1 MTPKAEPEVIGEGRV
16 EVGGDPVPLGVRA
29 GLPHGELPHIP
40 GDVLPLLGCLVR
52 QRLGHLGRQIS
63 GDGHMRSMA
72 YYAADCQAPR
82 LQAQVRSPGG
92 EGAEDGRVKRLT
104 VEGAG
109 RNAPGPFAD
118 DILTAYQAMSRWTT
132 LRRSSQAP
140 YRLGLWILCGG

>member
-1 MTPKAEPEVIGEGRV
+1 MKESRPSVEEGRAFTSYAFRQV
-16 EVGGDPVPLGVRA
+16 NDLKGAFAVPDSARYSTQ
-29 GLPHGELPHIP
+29 
-40 GDVLPLLGCLVR
+40 R
-52 QRLGHLGRQIS
+52 Q
-63 GDGHMRSMA
+63 
-72 YYAADCQAPR
+72 
-82 LQAQVRSPGG
+82 
-92 EGAEDGRVKRLT
+92 GAEDGRVKRLT